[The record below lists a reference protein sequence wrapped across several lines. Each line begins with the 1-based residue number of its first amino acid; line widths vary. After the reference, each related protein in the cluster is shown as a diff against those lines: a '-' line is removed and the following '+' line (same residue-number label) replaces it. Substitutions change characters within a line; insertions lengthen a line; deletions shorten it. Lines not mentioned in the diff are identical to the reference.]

1 LNLGSC
7 VANFFVKE
15 DMLPLSCRMLVWQ
28 VPTQVDTSCAQAE
41 KAGHCSSTI
50 HTIII
55 IIQRDKFMINA
66 LMELPSD
73 VASNLGA
80 AD

>member
-1 LNLGSC
+1 MVAA

-15 DMLPLSCRMLVWQ
+15 DMLSLSCRMLVWQ
-28 VPTQVDTSCAQAE
+28 VLTQVDTSCAQAE
-41 KAGHCSSTI
+41 KVSDQLLLY
-50 HTIII
+50 

-73 VASNLGA
+73 VASNLDA